1 MIGARAAGFKPGGK
15 DAHGNRDTDAPPANQ
30 IERAGER
37 TPRPT
42 TWFSLADSH
51 RVFVSVGSA
60 PRPPA
65 ARRGRQTT
73 MHDSHDTTSAR
84 EEVSE
89 TRAMS
94 TLVHPPQKRVDTE
107 NRSTGRRYSS
117 YVQPSTPICILSRSE
132 EEERGKRD
140 TSVKKRFAFW
150 GGRLDMAS
158 PTLSPSGDYLCPPP
172 THGGVDEGGHNSGEV
187 IG

>member
-1 MIGARAAGFKPGGK
+1 MTDGHEPAEQ
-15 DAHGNRDTDAPPANQ
+15 DAPPANRFK
-30 IERAGER
+30 RAGER
-37 TPRPT
+37 TPGLT
-42 TWFSLADSH
+42 TWFSLRRGQRGFATAS
-51 RVFVSVGSA
+51 
-60 PRPPA
+60 RPPTVH
-65 ARRGRQTT
+65 RGRHKDT
-73 MHDSHDTTSAR
+73 MDATSDDTKTD
-84 EEVSE
+84 ELSE

-158 PTLSPSGDYLCPPP
+158 PSLTPSGDYLCPPP